1 MWAVA
6 LPRSGI
12 NTPVMAQNSTA
23 FGQTATVV
31 AVHLGHRGKVL
42 AVVVVT
48 IIPQA
53 VAVEHCA
60 KVTVEEG
67 PTPLPT
73 AVEVAVLA
81 KQVATQ
87 PTNRQ
92 LLGEGA
98 MVVMA

>member
-1 MWAVA
+1 M
-6 LPRSGI
+6 
-12 NTPVMAQNSTA
+12 
-23 FGQTATVV
+23 
-31 AVHLGHRGKVL
+31 AVHLGHRGMAFLVVRAVL
-42 AVVVVT
+42 AVVAVT

-53 VAVEHCA
+53 VAVEQLA

-67 PTPLPT
+67 PTPLHT
-73 AVEVAVLA
+73 AVEVAVAVLA

>member
-1 MWAVA
+1 M
-6 LPRSGI
+6 
-12 NTPVMAQNSTA
+12 
-23 FGQTATVV
+23 
-31 AVHLGHRGKVL
+31 
-42 AVVVVT
+42 

-53 VAVEHCA
+53 VAVEQLG

-73 AVEVAVLA
+73 AVVVAVVVLA
-81 KQVATQ
+81 KQVVTQ
-87 PTNRQ
+87 PTNQQ

>member
-1 MWAVA
+1 
-6 LPRSGI
+6 
-12 NTPVMAQNSTA
+12 MAFLVLRA
-23 FGQTATVV
+23 
-31 AVHLGHRGKVL
+31 VL
-42 AVVVVT
+42 AVVAVT

-53 VAVEHCA
+53 VAVEQLA

-73 AVEVAVLA
+73 AVEVAVAVLA

>member
-1 MWAVA
+1 
-6 LPRSGI
+6 
-12 NTPVMAQNSTA
+12 MA
-23 FGQTATVV
+23 FLVV
-31 AVHLGHRGKVL
+31 RAVL
-42 AVVVVT
+42 AVVAVT

-53 VAVEHCA
+53 VAVEQLA

-67 PTPLPT
+67 PTPLHT
-73 AVEVAVLA
+73 AVEVAVAVLA

>member
-1 MWAVA
+1 M
-6 LPRSGI
+6 
-12 NTPVMAQNSTA
+12 
-23 FGQTATVV
+23 V
-31 AVHLGHRGKVL
+31 AVHLGHRGMAFLVVRAVL
-42 AVVVVT
+42 AVVAVT
-48 IIPQA
+48 IIIPQA
-53 VAVEHCA
+53 VAVEQLA

-73 AVEVAVLA
+73 AVEVAVAVLA

-98 MVVMA
+98 MVMMA

>member
-1 MWAVA
+1 
-6 LPRSGI
+6 
-12 NTPVMAQNSTA
+12 MA
-23 FGQTATVV
+23 FLVV
-31 AVHLGHRGKVL
+31 RAVL
-42 AVVVVT
+42 AVVAVT

-53 VAVEHCA
+53 VAVEQLA

-73 AVEVAVLA
+73 AVEVAVAVLA

>member
-1 MWAVA
+1 
-6 LPRSGI
+6 
-12 NTPVMAQNSTA
+12 MA
-23 FGQTATVV
+23 FLVV
-31 AVHLGHRGKVL
+31 RAVL

-53 VAVEHCA
+53 VAVEQLA

-73 AVEVAVLA
+73 AVEVAVAVLA